1 MQTATFYLIYKVLHI
16 APKLLRPKF
25 LQLQKERLMKSPEC
39 IKHLM
44 WHDDREV
51 HPYYLV
57 LFARR
62 GRCICTGFGN
72 VGVKPNFFW
81 RSSCLGLILASFT
94 TSGWLGGSLN
104 TAAASFLMVG
114 SDKKDHACSFKSSS
128 TKQLGPN
135 FSCIWNSQFFLF
147 FLLLFIIIYC

>member
-51 HPYYLV
+51 HPYYMV
-57 LFARR
+57 LFCNKREVYLYR
-62 GRCICTGFGN
+62 FWQCRCEA
-72 VGVKPNFFW
+72 K
-81 RSSCLGLILASFT
+81 
-94 TSGWLGGSLN
+94 
-104 TAAASFLMVG
+104 
-114 SDKKDHACSFKSSS
+114 
-128 TKQLGPN
+128 
-135 FSCIWNSQFFLF
+135 
-147 FLLLFIIIYC
+147 FLLEILLPRINISKFYHIWVVGWVS